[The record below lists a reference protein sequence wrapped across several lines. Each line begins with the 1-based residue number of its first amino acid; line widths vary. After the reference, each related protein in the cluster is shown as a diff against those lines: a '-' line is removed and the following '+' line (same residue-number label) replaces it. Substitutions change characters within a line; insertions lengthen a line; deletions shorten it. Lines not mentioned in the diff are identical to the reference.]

1 MINDCFC
8 RPVGPYPTFPPW
20 PLDLYTS
27 APWRKRE
34 PLFVKFHRS
43 SHDTSP
49 DRHFTDTYIGEVVV
63 LACSFF
69 WIWDFGGPKHVI
81 FDFVFLLLCLCA
93 FVCLLC
99 PLWCSVFWFACHW
112 FLRLTLSCTDHRPVR
127 DNNNVEFSAPWQI
140 GNKCVENKMIYSW
153 SEIYS
158 NHICPGLTLDQWET
172 VIILK
177 NTTLSQA
184 RAHRKHK
191 QNTGSTNKPPKATQ
205 TQKSKNLSRPSGK
218 HNPEKRTI

>member
-1 MINDCFC
+1 ML
-8 RPVGPYPTFPPW
+8 V
-20 PLDLYTS
+20 
-27 APWRKRE
+27 
-34 PLFVKFHRS
+34 
-43 SHDTSP
+43 
-49 DRHFTDTYIGEVVV
+49 
-63 LACSFF
+63 F
-69 WIWDFGGPKHVI
+69 WILDFRSPKHVV

-172 VIILK
+172 IIILK
-177 NTTLSQA
+177 NTTIAQA
-184 RAHRKHK
+184 RNTERTNKTQEAPADHRKQHK
-191 QNTGSTNKPPKATQ
+191 H
-205 TQKSKNLSRPSGK
+205 KNRKICPAIPGK
-218 HNPEKRTI
+218 RNPEKREL